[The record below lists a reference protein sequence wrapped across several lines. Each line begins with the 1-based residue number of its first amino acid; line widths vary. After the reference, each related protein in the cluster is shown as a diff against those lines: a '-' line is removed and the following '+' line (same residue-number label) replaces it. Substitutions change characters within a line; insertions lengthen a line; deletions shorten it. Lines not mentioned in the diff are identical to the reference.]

1 MASGTASPDRPARTP
16 GAGPTRIHLRV
27 PALGAYGPLSTLT
40 ASGLAERAGF
50 SAAAIE
56 RVEEAIDHAVT
67 ALIGPA
73 RPAAGVRPEDVVLDV
88 SFELEPGRLMVQLA
102 EQRGATAGGAGLSG
116 DVWRRL
122 DRRLAPLVSSL
133 ERTVDGARLRFE
145 GSAAPPAPN
154 AR

>member
-73 RPAAGVRPEDVVLDV
+73 RPAAGARPEDVVLDV

-102 EQRGATAGGAGLSG
+102 EQRGGTTGGGLPG

-145 GSAAPPAPN
+145 GSAAPNTPTP
-154 AR
+154 